1 MMEFDLLNF
10 ESDIPSYNQF
20 ANYLCKEVF
29 TDMSVLPLVFP
40 SNISCFSRGSY
51 KEELARKRELPVPP
65 EPRRTGILARSD
77 DNLAGNYENLLSSL
91 SYSMTDTCSTLT
103 RHSSYTWLRD
113 EEEDTCL
120 LATQL
125 RRRYEEVRRSAMEHG
140 GVGDILAE
148 EPECCF
154 SSEQLPQLE
163 PVSVW
168 PGHCSSDDRTVE
180 EITDNPSDEIEDVI
194 SGSDV
199 ITCPNSDKMEEKDNS
214 NDKMSVFKKKEK
226 TSLFQ
231 RTIDRLSFK
240 SRKKREKDKT
250 FTVEVLQGS
259 KSSAEKSEDDKF
271 EQEIQKLEESPKI
284 SPRYAT
290 SQAPVTPSKSPPSS
304 LMLSPSPAPPLS
316 SSTPRTST
324 PTSARYLQSR
334 PITQLDQAL
343 KSFKRDTA
351 KSRENLSVS
360 RPDLSEAISVFT
372 SRCNTPRAE
381 LKSFDRTPRST
392 AASTAP
398 PAAASSRWRQVAPS
412 SNKYVESEWAK
423 LSASMMNL
431 SGGRSRTDLTSTSE
445 SHWRETNLSSSNM
458 SLDIRGLEADPDNND
473 RGRMDRAMSV
483 NVLSS
488 VDHKDDIRTTIPDNS
503 LRDMNTYQKRIQA
516 SMEKLNVPTWY
527 KSSSSNTTAPPT
539 PTPTLRPPSKSSTLP
554 SFTSSWRTASLS
566 TQAGWRRQNPPLS
579 SSISSAAST
588 LDRQSCLVT
597 SQRFRNKVSTLPS
610 SSSANNLLP
619 NKVYLGWRSQ
629 ERLDIGPLY
638 LTSPAQ
644 RLATSA
650 VVVKEKPAKNE
661 EQVKEDIKEVTEAI
675 IDYCNSPV
683 NGKPVQVK
691 QAWMINDEDSDN
703 SDNPD
708 DDSGID
714 RSDDFTQ
721 EILNEA

>member
-1 MMEFDLLNF
+1 
-10 ESDIPSYNQF
+10 
-20 ANYLCKEVF
+20 
-29 TDMSVLPLVFP
+29 
-40 SNISCFSRGSY
+40 
-51 KEELARKRELPVPP
+51 
-65 EPRRTGILARSD
+65 
-77 DNLAGNYENLLSSL
+77 
-91 SYSMTDTCSTLT
+91 
-103 RHSSYTWLRD
+103 
-113 EEEDTCL
+113 
-120 LATQL
+120 
-125 RRRYEEVRRSAMEHG
+125 
-140 GVGDILAE
+140 
-148 EPECCF
+148 
-154 SSEQLPQLE
+154 
-163 PVSVW
+163 VW
-168 PGHCSSDDRTVE
+168 PGRCSSDDRTVE
-180 EITDNPSDEIEDVI
+180 EITDNASDEIEDVI

-199 ITCPNSDKMEEKDNS
+199 ITSPNSDKMEGKDNS

-372 SRCNTPRAE
+372 SRSNTPRAE

-392 AASTAP
+392 ATSTAP